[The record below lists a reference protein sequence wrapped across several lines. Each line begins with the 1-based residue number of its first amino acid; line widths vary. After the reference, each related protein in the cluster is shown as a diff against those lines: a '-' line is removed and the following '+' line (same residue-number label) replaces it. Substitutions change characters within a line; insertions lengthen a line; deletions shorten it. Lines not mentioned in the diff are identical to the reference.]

1 MGLDTE
7 DLRGGLLPVVRPNHN
22 KK

>member
-7 DLRGGLLPVVRPNHN
+7 ELRGGLLPVVRPNHN